1 MRYPPAVL
9 DQIKQRLSLV
19 EEVRKSVPDLKKKGK
34 FWWACCPFHH
44 EKSPSFHVREED
56 QHYHCFGCGAHGDIL
71 TFVQEVRGGDFPE
84 TVEYLAGLAGVNL
97 PKVAHDPAAE
107 KARNDGVK
115 ALARA
120 QTFYQRHLPQVEEYL
135 QRRGLRPETV
145 QTFGLGFAPDSW
157 DETRHALLAEG
168 FTPTVLQETGLAI
181 KSEKGRGD
189 YDRFRGRLMFPIHNL
204 KDQVVGF
211 GGRIV
216 GEGEPK
222 YLNSPE
228 TDFFNKSYLLYN
240 LNRARHHIRQE
251 GQALLVEGYMDVIAL
266 WQAGI
271 KSAVAP
277 MGTAVTPEQIKVLW
291 QHHVAPIVCLD
302 GDTAGQAAAGRLA
315 RRILPA
321 LVPGQTLRFVWLPA
335 GEDPDT
341 YIQRQGRQAFDRL
354 LAQPVTLESVL
365 WQTLTTEI
373 DMTTGE
379 GRAQVDAALQSLG
392 RDITDATVRRHMVAA
407 LKDRLWQARSG
418 REAPVQNM
426 LQGRGHRVPHAMG
439 DQGARAALAMVC
451 RHPWLMAKFDAEIS
465 EIHFE
470 NQEDKDIQ
478 RLLLQ
483 ARLEKKLATEDFDA
497 YLEACDA
504 RKQITHLC
512 ESTLIDGQ
520 LIRLGEDREAL
531 AAVLCQRLADIA
543 QRQTK
548 MARRQEV
555 FSALREEMSAEHW
568 QELQALNER
577 RHETK

>member
-1 MRYPPAVL
+1 MRYPPTVL
-9 DQIKQRLSLV
+9 DEIKQRLSLV
-19 EEVRKSVPDLKKKGK
+19 EEVRKSVPDLKRKGK

-44 EKSPSFHVREED
+44 EKTPSFHVREED

-71 TFVQEVRGGDFPE
+71 AFVQEVRGGTFPD
-84 TVEYLAGLAGVNL
+84 TVEYLAGLAGVKL
-97 PKVAHDPAAE
+97 PEIAHDPAAE
-107 KARNDGVK
+107 KARNDGLK

-120 QTFYQRHLPQVEEYL
+120 HTFYQRHLSQVEAYL
-135 QRRGLRPETV
+135 AQRGLTEEIA

-168 FTPTVLQETGLAI
+168 FSPAILREIGLAI
-181 KSEKGRGD
+181 KSEKGKGD
-189 YDRFRGRLMFPIHNL
+189 YDRFRGRLMFPIHNM
-204 KDQVVGF
+204 KDHVVGF

-251 GQALLVEGYMDVIAL
+251 AQALLVEGYMDVIAL

-277 MGTAVTPEQIKVLW
+277 MGTAVTPEQIKILW
-291 QHHVAPIVCLD
+291 QHHAAPIVCLD
-302 GDTAGQAAAGRLA
+302 GDAAGQAAAGRLA

-321 LVPGQTLRFVWLPA
+321 LVPGKTLRFVWLPA

-354 LAQPVTLESVL
+354 LASPATLESVL
-365 WQTLTTEI
+365 WQGLTAEV
-373 DMTTGE
+373 DLTTGE
-379 GRAQVDAALQSLG
+379 GRAQVEAALQAVG
-392 RDITDATVRRHMVAA
+392 RDMTDAVVRRHITAA
-407 LKDRLWQARSG
+407 LKDRLWQSRTG
-418 REAPVQNM
+418 QGGPAPSLV
-426 LQGRGHRVPHAMG
+426 QGRGYQVPHTRG
-439 DQGARAALAMVC
+439 DQGARFALAIAC
-451 RHPWLMAKFDAEIS
+451 RHPWLVAKFDAEIS
-465 EIHFE
+465 EIYFE

-478 RLLLQ
+478 RFLLQ
-483 ARLEKKLATEDFDA
+483 ARLEKRLATEDFDA

-504 RKQITHLC
+504 KEQVAHLC
-512 ESTLIDGQ
+512 ESMLIDRQ
-520 LIRLGEDREAL
+520 LAHLDGDEEMLVKTLR
-531 AAVLCQRLADIA
+531 QQLADVA
-543 QRQTK
+543 QRQVK
-548 MARRQEV
+548 MAQRQEV
-555 FSALREEMSAEHW
+555 FSALREEMSPERW